1 MGLLVKVLEKNTVC
15 LFLTTK
21 YARKT
26 FNFVNIHWIGWYTKW
41 GRSFIGVV
49 KYDGVIN
56 GGTVTPHASFNFVV
70 APGRSLITVML
81 EEVPGVNVRT
91 VYQSDAKPGSGKA
104 LSGSGNWPKNS
115 RAGFGKTQNIRDL
128 TATREAR
135 FTKILARDAIL
146 GKKTIFGME
155 MTEVRDVGI
164 PRYCRRKEREC
175 GMRTL
180 FPDPEKHGC
189 QKCKGR
195 IRGTQR
201 LLSVK
206 YLFERKQILP
216 RIFYYLRTSKKF
228 PDDCSIHVQFSK
240 LM

>member
-1 MGLLVKVLEKNTVC
+1 MVYQV
-15 LFLTTK
+15 
-21 YARKT
+21 R
-26 FNFVNIHWIGWYTKW
+26 
-41 GRSFIGVV
+41 RPFIGVV

-70 APGRSLITVML
+70 AHHCKMVEGGPWCECMYCLPTRRKTRVWKGIVGIR
-81 EEVPGVNVRT
+81 
-91 VYQSDAKPGSGKA
+91 
-104 LSGSGNWPKNS
+104 NWPNNS
-115 RAGFGKTQNIRDL
+115 RAGFGKTQNMRDS
-128 TATREAR
+128 TAAREER

-155 MTEVRDVGI
+155 MTEVRDAGI
-164 PRYCRRKEREC
+164 PRDCHGKEREC

-180 FPDPEKHGC
+180 FPDPEKQGC
-189 QKCKGR
+189 QKCKGT

-216 RIFYYLRTSKKF
+216 RISITWGRQKNFQMTVPFMYNFRSLCSKFLTIFWSFILHILLLRLGYFSYCSKKET
-228 PDDCSIHVQFSK
+228 
-240 LM
+240 

>member
-1 MGLLVKVLEKNTVC
+1 M
-15 LFLTTK
+15 
-21 YARKT
+21 
-26 FNFVNIHWIGWYTKW
+26 
-41 GRSFIGVV
+41 
-49 KYDGVIN
+49 
-56 GGTVTPHASFNFVV
+56 
-70 APGRSLITVML
+70 
-81 EEVPGVNVRT
+81 
-91 VYQSDAKPGSGKA
+91 
-104 LSGSGNWPKNS
+104 
-115 RAGFGKTQNIRDL
+115 RDL
-128 TATREAR
+128 TTAREAR
-135 FTKILARDAIL
+135 FTEILARDAIL

-155 MTEVRDVGI
+155 MTEVRDAGI
-164 PRYCRRKEREC
+164 PRDCRREEREC

-216 RIFYYLRTSKKF
+216 TIFYYLRTSKKF